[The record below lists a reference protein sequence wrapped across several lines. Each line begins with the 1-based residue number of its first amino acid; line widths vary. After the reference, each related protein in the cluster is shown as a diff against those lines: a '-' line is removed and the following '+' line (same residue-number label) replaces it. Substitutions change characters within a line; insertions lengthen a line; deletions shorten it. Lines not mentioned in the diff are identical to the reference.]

1 VEPCLGGGPLE
12 TEPGPA
18 TIPGS
23 PAQRP
28 AGPERLDA
36 ANGKE
41 GEEEEEEEE
50 KRRHRKPSLGQK
62 MKEACTGKEKRGR
75 EGGSHQVI
83 RPRS

>member
-1 VEPCLGGGPLE
+1 VEPCLGGPLE
-12 TEPGPA
+12 TEPGLA

-23 PAQRP
+23 PAQRL

-41 GEEEEEEEE
+41 EEEEEEE
-50 KRRHRKPSLGQK
+50 KRSHRKPSLGQK
-62 MKEACTGKEKRGR
+62 MKEACTRKEKRGR
-75 EGGSHQVI
+75 EEGSHPVI